1 MVCKAAIT
9 LAVASYA
16 SAAAAATIDK
26 RITGGQDAE
35 LGEFPF
41 IVSITGSNGHCGGTL
56 LDSTTVLTAAH
67 CIEGSSSVKAG
78 SLDRKTGGVD
88 APVASRKPH
97 PGYRLNK
104 PRGGEG
110 RAPDYAI
117 NDIGILKLS
126 TPIEQSGA
134 IGYATLPANGSDPVV
149 NSIAIT
155 AGWGLQKPKLIP
167 GGNPVNRLRKVD
179 IPIHAREDCSK
190 LDIGAAGRDTIVCAG
205 GEGKNTC
212 KHDSGGP
219 LIDQETREVIG
230 VVSWGIKDEGQYYC
244 NLAPAVYT
252 RVGSYIPFIKEN
264 LGPSGSGSG
273 PAADSQTTTIETSEQ
288 STQPSKSVDQQL
300 QDYCARLGNK
310 NACLSAAHRCT
321 GQVKP
326 DAAVEEFLQCVD
338 VMQVCADQ
346 GDLHRLD
353 QCIDNARRC
362 KEQEKLSLG
371 DLPKLAECAKENL

>member
-1 MVCKAAIT
+1 M
-9 LAVASYA
+9 
-16 SAAAAATIDK
+16 
-26 RITGGQDAE
+26 
-35 LGEFPF
+35 
-41 IVSITGSNGHCGGTL
+41 
-56 LDSTTVLTAAH
+56 
-67 CIEGSSSVKAG
+67 
-78 SLDRKTGGVD
+78 
-88 APVASRKPH
+88 
-97 PGYRLNK
+97 
-104 PRGGEG
+104 
-110 RAPDYAI
+110 
-117 NDIGILKLS
+117 
-126 TPIEQSGA
+126 
-134 IGYATLPANGSDPVV
+134 
-149 NSIAIT
+149 
-155 AGWGLQKPKLIP
+155 
-167 GGNPVNRLRKVD
+167 
-179 IPIHAREDCSK
+179 
-190 LDIGAAGRDTIVCAG
+190 
-205 GEGKNTC
+205 
-212 KHDSGGP
+212 
-219 LIDQETREVIG
+219 
-230 VVSWGIKDEGQYYC
+230 SWGIKDEGQYYC

-371 DLPKLAECAKENL
+371 DLPKLAKCAKENL